1 MLWREMSPSLVATE
15 GQTTLAETRTDW
27 TRMIL
32 AVDVGNTHTVA
43 GLYNKDD
50 LAYHWRFLTEA
61 ERTADEYGVLL
72 QSLFAARELSLSSV
86 AGIIVSSVV
95 PAMVKTIEELGQTYF
110 RITPLIVGPGI
121 KTGMPILYD
130 NPREVGADRIVN
142 AVAAY
147 ERYQTATIIVDFGTA
162 TTFDYVTEGGEYLG
176 GAIVPGVGI
185 SLDALFH
192 KTAKLYR
199 VELMKPPQIVGRN
212 TVNAIQ
218 SGIYYGY
225 TALVDGMVERIQEEN
240 GTPTRVIATGGFAQ
254 LIAAESRTIE
264 DVDEFVTLDGL
275 RILYERN
282 R

>member
-1 MLWREMSPSLVATE
+1 
-15 GQTTLAETRTDW
+15 
-27 TRMIL
+27 MIL

-43 GLYNKDD
+43 GLYDTQD
-50 LAYHWRFLTEA
+50 LAHHWRFVTEA

-72 QSLFAARELSLSSV
+72 QSLFTAHGLSLSCV
-86 AGIIVSSVV
+86 TGIIVSSVV
-95 PAMVKTIEELGQTYF
+95 PAMVKTLEDLAQTYF
-110 RITPLIVGPGI
+110 QLTPLIVGPGI

-147 ERYQTATIIVDFGTA
+147 ERYRTATIIVDFGTA
-162 TTFDYVTEGGEYLG
+162 TTFDYVTQAGEYLG

-199 VELMKPPQIVGRN
+199 VELVKPPKIVGRN

-225 TALVDGMVERIQEEN
+225 TALVDGMVERIQREN
-240 GTPTRVIATGGFAQ
+240 GAQARVIATGGFAQ

-264 DVDEFVTLDGL
+264 EVDEFVTLEGL

-282 R
+282 H

>member
-1 MLWREMSPSLVATE
+1 
-15 GQTTLAETRTDW
+15 
-27 TRMIL
+27 MIL
-32 AVDVGNTHTVA
+32 AIDVGNTHTVA
-43 GLYNKDD
+43 GVYEGDE
-50 LAYHWRFLTEA
+50 LAYHWRFVTEP

-72 QSLFAARELSLSSV
+72 QSLFAARNVRLSAV

-95 PAMVKTIEELGQTYF
+95 PSMVRTVEDLAEKYF

-147 ERYQTATIIVDFGTA
+147 ERYRAATIIVDFGTA
-162 TTFDYVTEGGEYLG
+162 TTFDYVTPAGEYLG

-199 VELMKPPQIVGRN
+199 VELVKPPRIVGRN

-225 TALVDGMVERIQEEN
+225 TALVDGMVEGIRREN
-240 GTPTRVIATGGFAQ
+240 GTPARVIATGGFAT

-264 DVDEFVTLDGL
+264 YVDEFVTLAGL
-275 RILYERN
+275 RILYDRN
-282 R
+282 H

>member
-1 MLWREMSPSLVATE
+1 
-15 GQTTLAETRTDW
+15 
-27 TRMIL
+27 MIL

-43 GLYNKDD
+43 GLYETQD
-50 LAYHWRFLTEA
+50 LAYHWRFVTEA

-72 QSLFAARELSLSSV
+72 QSLFAARGLSLSCV

-95 PAMVKTIEELGQTYF
+95 PAMVKTLEDLAQTYF
-110 RITPLIVGPGI
+110 QLTPLIVGPGI

-147 ERYQTATIIVDFGTA
+147 ERYRAATIIVDFGTA
-162 TTFDYVTEGGEYLG
+162 TTFDYVTQAGEYLG

-199 VELMKPPQIVGRN
+199 VELVKPPKIVGRN

-225 TALVDGMVERIQEEN
+225 TALVDGMVERIQHEN
-240 GTPTRVIATGGFAQ
+240 GAQARVIATGGFAQ

-264 DVDEFVTLDGL
+264 EVDEFVTLEGL

-282 R
+282 H

>member
-1 MLWREMSPSLVATE
+1 
-15 GQTTLAETRTDW
+15 
-27 TRMIL
+27 MIL

-43 GLYNKDD
+43 GLYTPDD
-50 LAYHWRFLTEA
+50 LAYHWRFVTEA

-72 QSLFAARELSLSSV
+72 QSLFTARALSLSCV

-95 PAMVKTIEELGQTYF
+95 PVMVKTLEELAQKYF
-110 RITPLIVGPGI
+110 QLTPLIVGPGI

-147 ERYQTATIIVDFGTA
+147 ERYRTATIIVDFGTA
-162 TTFDYVTEGGEYLG
+162 TTFDYVTQAGEYLG

-199 VELMKPPQIVGRN
+199 VELVKPPKVVGRN

-225 TALVDGMVERIQEEN
+225 TALVDGMVERIQHEN
-240 GTPTRVIATGGFAQ
+240 GEQARVIATGGFAQ

-264 DVDEFVTLDGL
+264 DVDEFVTLEGL

-282 R
+282 H

>member
-1 MLWREMSPSLVATE
+1 
-15 GQTTLAETRTDW
+15 
-27 TRMIL
+27 MIL
-32 AVDVGNTHTVA
+32 AIDVGNTHTVA
-43 GLYNKDD
+43 GVYEGEE
-50 LAYHWRFLTEA
+50 LAYHWRFVTEP

-72 QSLFAARELSLSSV
+72 QSLFAARDVRLSAV

-95 PAMVKTIEELGQTYF
+95 PSMVRTVEDLAEKYF

-147 ERYQTATIIVDFGTA
+147 ERYRTATIIVDFGTA
-162 TTFDYVTEGGEYLG
+162 TTFDYVTPAGEYLG

-199 VELMKPPQIVGRN
+199 VELVKPPRIVGRN

-225 TALVDGMVERIQEEN
+225 TALVDGMVEGIRREN
-240 GTPTRVIATGGFAQ
+240 GAPARVIATGGFAT

-264 DVDEFVTLDGL
+264 DVDEFVTLAGL
-275 RILYERN
+275 RILYDRN
-282 R
+282 H

>member
-1 MLWREMSPSLVATE
+1 
-15 GQTTLAETRTDW
+15 
-27 TRMIL
+27 MIL

-43 GLYNKDD
+43 GLYDRQD
-50 LAYHWRFLTEA
+50 LAYHWRFVTEA
-61 ERTADEYGVLL
+61 ERTADEYGVLM
-72 QSLFAARELSLSSV
+72 QSLFTARGLSLSCV

-95 PAMVKTIEELGQTYF
+95 PDMVKTLEDLARTYF
-110 RITPLIVGPGI
+110 QITPLIVGPGI

-147 ERYQTATIIVDFGTA
+147 ERYRTATIIVDFGTA
-162 TTFDYVTEGGEYLG
+162 TTFDYVTQAGEYLG

-199 VELMKPPQIVGRN
+199 VELVKPPKIVGRN

-225 TALVDGMVERIQEEN
+225 TALVDGMVERIQHEN
-240 GTPTRVIATGGFAQ
+240 GAQARVIATGGFAQ

-264 DVDEFVTLDGL
+264 EVDEFVTLEGL

-282 R
+282 H